1 MASNT
6 YDELNV
12 DDCELYVQRHNIQQ
26 ILKDCIV
33 QLCISKPERPLTFF
47 RQYFQKLE
55 MVSTSLNFLLSIL
68 ILNRKMVLLEVI

>member
-1 MASNT
+1 MASNS

-33 QLCISKPERPLTFF
+33 QLCIAKPERPLTFF
-47 RQYFQKLE
+47 RQYFQKLD
-55 MVSTSLNFLLSIL
+55 MVSTYELLHCIVM
-68 ILNRKMVLLEVI
+68 KWQWF

>member
-1 MASNT
+1 MTSNV
-6 YDELNV
+6 YDDLNV

-33 QLCISKPERPLTFF
+33 QLCIVKPERPLTFF

-55 MVSTSLNFLLSIL
+55 MVSTHIKLLYFYFI
-68 ILNRKMVLLEVI
+68 NYV